1 MRIHKLAVMILMVL
15 FNLDLSAQNEAAIA
29 AKTAELEQVQSTID
43 SLAKLKGNLEGA
55 IKALKPIQ
63 KWQTGG
69 FQSVNFNQV
78 GLTNWSKGGV
88 NSISVTALGNLY
100 ANYKFKNWSWENNLD
115 LAYGLIKNEG
125 EEFRKN
131 EDKIDLITKVGRR
144 ASKQFNWAAFAR
156 LETQFAE
163 GFDFAAPEDDRPV
176 ISNFFAPAYLKTTA
190 GLDYKPNG
198 NISIYISPFAGKF
211 TFVSDDSIAA
221 RRLYIPEEVDNPN
234 FRSEFGA
241 MVSATYQNKEIIK
254 NLGLRSRLELF
265 NNYTDPNRPNRR
277 NIDVDW
283 QTIIDMKFAK
293 YFGANLFTHLIYDH
307 DTKVEI
313 DPENQPGRTGV
324 RTQFK
329 EVFGVGFSYKF

>member
-1 MRIHKLAVMILMVL
+1 MRIIKITVFTL
-15 FNLDLSAQNEAAIA
+15 FVSSSFYTNAQNEAAIVE
-29 AKTAELEQVQSTID
+29 KEAELKKLVASMD
-43 SLAKLKGNLEGA
+43 SLTKLKGNIEGA
-55 IKALKPIQ
+55 IKALKPVQ

-69 FQSVNFNQV
+69 FQSLNFNQV
-78 GLTNWSKGGV
+78 GLNNWSKGGV
-88 NSISVTALGNLY
+88 NSISITALGNLF
-100 ANYKFKNWSWENNLD
+100 ANYKFNNWSWENNLD

-125 EEFRKN
+125 EELRKN
-131 EDKIDLITKVGRR
+131 EDKIDLMTKVGRR
-144 ASKQFNWAAFAR
+144 ASKRFNWAAFAR

-163 GFDFAAPEDDRPV
+163 GFDFASPEEDRPV
-176 ISNFFAPAYLKTTA
+176 ISNFFAPAYLKATA
-190 GLDYKPNG
+190 GIDYKPDDK
-198 NISIYISPFAGKF
+198 ISIYISPFAGKF
-211 TFVSDDSIAA
+211 TFVNDDSIAA
-221 RRLYIPEEVDNPN
+221 MRLYIPDEVENPN

-241 MVSATYQNKEIIK
+241 MLSATYQNKEVIK

-265 NNYTDPNRPNRR
+265 NNYTDPNRPNRK